1 MQQGLNKIG
10 NPDRFLFTLQ
20 DATVAFGTKEA
31 YRTVLSGIDLS
42 IKKGEFVALAG
53 RNGSGKSTLL
63 RVLGG
68 LVPLSRGTAEN
79 RLSAESNG
87 AVRIVLQ
94 NPDTQLIGETVYDDL
109 DFSLAAAGV
118 EPEEADAR
126 IREALE
132 AVGLDRLAH
141 SPVSRLSGGQK
152 QLAVIAQALS
162 VRPAALLLDEPTAML
177 DPSARRAVL
186 EAVKS
191 AHARGVTIIW
201 ATQFA
206 EEIGEAERVVALEQG
221 RIAFDG
227 KPAHFFYGI
236 AEEDA
241 WVEAAAAPCEPLGYP
256 PPYAVRVMREL
267 KRLGFADD
275 LRLEELPVTEAQLLK
290 VVEERCR
297 SRSKV

>member
-1 MQQGLNKIG
+1 
-10 NPDRFLFTLQ
+10 LFTLQ
-20 DATVAFGTKEA
+20 DAAVAFGTKEA
-31 YRTVLSGIDLS
+31 YRIVLSGIDLS
-42 IKKGEFVALAG
+42 ITEGEFVALAG

-79 RLSAESNG
+79 RLSAEGNG
-87 AVRIVLQ
+87 TARIVLQ

-109 DFSLAAAGV
+109 DFSLSAAGL

-126 IREALE
+126 IREALS
-132 AVGLDRLAH
+132 AVGLERLAH
-141 SPVSRLSGGQK
+141 APVSRLSGGQK

-186 EAVKS
+186 ETIKT

-201 ATQFA
+201 ATQFS

-227 KPAHFFYGI
+227 KPAHFLYGP

-241 WVEAAAAPCEPLGYP
+241 WAKAAAAPCEQLGYQ

-290 VVEERCR
+290 VVAERCR